1 MIGPTPSVAGK
12 TNKANGIAQSNTESE
27 SPIETHFAVPG
38 IHCVGCIGKLE
49 RSLPLNPAISA
60 ARVNFT
66 TKSVGVR
73 HTATTEAPDLV
84 EAFAALGF
92 EAWPLDSASLGTSLG
107 ASPSASLDERLGE
120 AASENSRDLLKAMAV
135 AGFAMMNIML
145 LSVSVWS
152 GASGTTRDMFHWL
165 SALIALPALVFS
177 ARPFF
182 RSAWR
187 ALRCRQTNMD
197 VPIAIGILLTVS
209 ISLFETATHG
219 PHAYFDGVVM
229 LVFVLLVGRWLDSI
243 MRDRARGGI
252 ISLRKTMGTGAFVL
266 DQRGASQWTPA
277 KALRPG
283 MEMLVAAGE
292 RLAADGIVTNVTKG
306 AVRLDVSMLTGENA
320 PIVVGVGDS
329 VLAGSLNLAAPVE
342 VRVKAVSDD
351 TVLADIARLMAEAA
365 QSKSRYVRIA
375 ERAARLYAPFV
386 HTLAVLAFA
395 GWMVAG
401 VGWHQSLL
409 IAVAVLIITCPC
421 ALGLAVPAAHIV
433 VAGALMRIGVLV
445 KDGSAIERLA
455 EVDTALFDK
464 TGTLTLGRCDPV
476 NMAAANLE
484 QKMLLL
490 ALAQSSR
497 HPLSQ
502 ALHRALQAEAIT
514 PAVLENRSETV
525 GFGVSASYRGTD
537 VALGRL
543 GSGASNSGPSNSG
556 ASDSGASNS
565 GPSDSGASNSGAS
578 NSGASN
584 SGPSDSGA
592 SNSGASNSGA
602 SNSGPSDSGASNSGA
617 SDSHLA
623 AQLTVAG
630 QVPLVIYFADRLR
643 PGASAT
649 LAALEQMRIKARIV
663 SGDRAEAVNPIAHQ
677 LSLPAHSAML
687 PRDKLALITRLS
699 ESGHKCLMLGD
710 GLNDGPALAAGH
722 ASIAPGS
729 ASDVGKNA
737 ADLIFL
743 GDSLLPVAAALRAA
757 RRTQTIVK
765 QNFMLAIGYNMIAV
779 PLALAGYVTPMIAAI
794 AMSGSSIIVVANA
807 MRLRKLGQ

>member
-12 TNKANGIAQSNTESE
+12 TNKANGIAQSNTDSE

-73 HTATTEAPDLV
+73 HAATTEAPDLV

-92 EAWPLDSASLGTSLG
+92 EAWPLDSASPGTSLG

-152 GASGTTRDMFHWL
+152 GASGATRDMFHWL

-187 ALRCRQTNMD
+187 ALRYRQTNMD

-401 VGWHQSLL
+401 VGWHESLL

-514 PAVLENRSETV
+514 PAVLENRRETV

-543 GSGASNSGPSNSG
+543 GSGASNSG
-556 ASDSGASNS
+556 
-565 GPSDSGASNSGAS
+565 ASNSGAS
-578 NSGASN
+578 NSGAS
-584 SGPSDSGA
+584 DT
-592 SNSGASNSGA
+592 
-602 SNSGPSDSGASNSGA
+602 
-617 SDSHLA
+617 HLA

-643 PGASAT
+643 PGAAAT